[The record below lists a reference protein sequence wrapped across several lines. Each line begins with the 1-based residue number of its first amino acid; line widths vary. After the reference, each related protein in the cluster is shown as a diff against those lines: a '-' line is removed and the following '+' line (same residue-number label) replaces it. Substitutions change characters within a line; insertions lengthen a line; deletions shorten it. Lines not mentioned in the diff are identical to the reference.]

1 MPNPTAHENAE
12 PCVWM
17 SAGLIDYKLC
27 DRDFDCER
35 CPLDAA
41 LRGESLESPSRRALL
56 GPSLSCVFPDNRLYS
71 SGHIWIQELESNGKR
86 ALRLGVDTFAAAA
99 IGQCSG
105 ISWGA
110 SNRRLQARETV
121 CEIDLGL
128 GLLPLRTPV
137 CGRVVEGNQAL
148 LLDPSLLITAPYGE
162 GWILDLA
169 VDGTP
174 DLEEMLSAEAAREQ
188 AGLDLRRF
196 RRRVA
201 LQLFAAT
208 SAVGPSLADGGELLT
223 DLRQM
228 LGGQSYLELLRD
240 LVH

>member
-1 MPNPTAHENAE
+1 MPSSTARESVE

-17 SAGLIDYKLC
+17 SANLLDYKLC
-27 DRDFDCER
+27 VRYFECER

-41 LRGESLESPSRRALL
+41 LRGESQESASRRPLL
-56 GPSLSCVFPDNRLYS
+56 GPSLSCIFPDDRLYS
-71 SGHIWIQELESNGKR
+71 SSHIWLQQIESDR
-86 ALRLGVDTFAAAA
+86 RRVLRLGVDTFAAAI

-105 ISWGA
+105 VNCKLSH
-110 SNRRLQARETV
+110 QALRPHETV

-128 GLLPLRTPV
+128 GLLPLGTPV
-137 CGRVVEGNQAL
+137 CGLVLNGNRAL
-148 LLDPSLLITAPYGE
+148 QRDPSRLVTEPYSQ
-162 GWILDLA
+162 GWILDLV
-169 VDGTP
+169 VDDTAELP
-174 DLEEMLSAEAAREQ
+174 EMLSADAAREQ

-208 SAVGPSLADGGELLT
+208 SVVGPSLADGGELLT

-228 LGGQSYLELLRD
+228 LGGPSYLELLRD